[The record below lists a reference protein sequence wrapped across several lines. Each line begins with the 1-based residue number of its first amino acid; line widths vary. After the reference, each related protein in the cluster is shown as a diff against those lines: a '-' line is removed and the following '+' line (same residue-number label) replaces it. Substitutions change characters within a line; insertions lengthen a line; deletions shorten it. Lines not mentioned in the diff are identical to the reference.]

1 MLNQFKLID
10 LDSNFKCR
18 FEVSEK
24 TWMNQR
30 AKRRRQLRDTQA
42 ESLTNDLNEEN
53 EKIRLEFEFNLKKNL
68 EVIVAELSLCV
79 NESTSSG
86 DREQLNQILQ
96 FLKNKISPNY

>member
-1 MLNQFKLID
+1 
-10 LDSNFKCR
+10 
-18 FEVSEK
+18 
-24 TWMNQR
+24 MNQR
-30 AKRRRQLRDTQA
+30 AKRRRQLRDTHA

>member
-1 MLNQFKLID
+1 
-10 LDSNFKCR
+10 
-18 FEVSEK
+18 
-24 TWMNQR
+24 MNQR
-30 AKRRRQLRDTQA
+30 AKRRRQLRDTHA

-96 FLKNKISPNY
+96 FLKNKISQNY